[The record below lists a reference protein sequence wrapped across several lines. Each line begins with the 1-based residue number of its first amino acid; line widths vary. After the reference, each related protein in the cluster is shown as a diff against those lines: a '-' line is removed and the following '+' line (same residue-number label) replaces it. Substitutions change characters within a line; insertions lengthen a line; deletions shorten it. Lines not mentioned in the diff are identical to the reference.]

1 MMFFCIVDMFLWHYG
16 VFLMNYPYVHG
27 RFLCRKTV
35 LQVVCV
41 AGAA

>member
-27 RFLCRKTV
+27 RFLCRWAV
-35 LQVVCV
+35 LQVVYV
-41 AGAA
+41 AREA

>member
-16 VFLMNYPYVHG
+16 VFPTDYSYVHD
-27 RFLCRKTV
+27 RFLYRWAV